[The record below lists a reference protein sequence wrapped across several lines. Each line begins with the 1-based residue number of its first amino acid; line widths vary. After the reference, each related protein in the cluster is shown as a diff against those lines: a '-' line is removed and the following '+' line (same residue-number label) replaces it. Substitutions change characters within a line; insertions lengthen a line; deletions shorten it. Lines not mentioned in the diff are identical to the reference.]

1 MELGKVPSSTEKGK
15 GRKKPKEGEG
25 DRFGRDKKGKEKERK
40 KKKKQDRK
48 DGGDGF
54 SVDRRKAASAV
65 FAAGAPYLIRAA

>member
-15 GRKKPKEGEG
+15 GQKKPKEGEG
-25 DRFGRDKKGKEKERK
+25 DRFEETKKERK
-40 KKKKQDRK
+40 KQEKKRKQARK